1 MFFRSLPE
9 YFLSSDVL
17 IIAGDYNCYDHNLD
31 KFGGN
36 FVPAKCLTDFR
47 SAFSIIDKLHPRLY
61 QCTWF
66 NSDFSIGSRL
76 DKFFVSKNFM
86 PSVVSCEISPCVF
99 SDHDFVCLSFQ
110 PTGKNLRGPGIW
122 KFNNSLLNDDVFSP
136 IACNTFLRLKFGG
149 TFLKTLSALR

>member
-1 MFFRSLPE
+1 MVVSLLFKLDDLTINLIHIYAPTNLAEKKVFFRRLHE

-36 FVPAKCLTDFR
+36 FVPAKCLTDFC
-47 SAFSIIDKLHPRLY
+47 SVFSLIDVWRRLRPRLC
-61 QCTWF
+61 QCTWC

-76 DKFFVSKNFM
+76 DYFFVSTNVM

-99 SDHDFVCLSFQ
+99 SDHDFICLSFH
-110 PTGKNLRGPGIW
+110 
-122 KFNNSLLNDDVFSP
+122 
-136 IACNTFLRLKFGG
+136 A
-149 TFLKTLSALR
+149 AH